1 MLVTEMAKTVTN
13 IFKLSPTHF
22 VSNIRRQNRCSL
34 RYLHL
39 PVGEKYQKS
48 DPTVKSGFITF
59 HLRVVHTRA
68 LRIWI
73 ENIFS
78 DFNFFLSKISRSDR
92 GSNLRSFDFES
103 FSTRLLKPLSYRAN
117 QNYSKTNRFYTKQ
130 ICVGFF
136 HFALFVI
143 SCIVKGAYW
152 LKSPKKIFWPWN
164 FLGAIS
170 GLLNHVTQ
178 TFLKKKS

>member
-1 MLVTEMAKTVTN
+1 MHSQMINERPSELQGY
-13 IFKLSPTHF
+13 
-22 VSNIRRQNRCSL
+22 VS
-34 RYLHL
+34 
-39 PVGEKYQKS
+39 
-48 DPTVKSGFITF
+48 VKILEL
-59 HLRVVHTRA
+59 LRVVHTRA

-164 FLGAIS
+164 FFGGYFWATESRDTKIFEKKVLESGWAGAS
-170 GLLNHVTQ
+170 
-178 TFLKKKS
+178 KKDDFWL

>member
-1 MLVTEMAKTVTN
+1 MAIEASEFSNLHAWCWTEDMQML
-13 IFKLSPTHF
+13 F
-22 VSNIRRQNRCSL
+22 SNKSMSL
-34 RYLHL
+34 QSARNYCQ
-39 PVGEKYQKS
+39 GDDS
-48 DPTVKSGFITF
+48 
-59 HLRVVHTRA
+59 LRVVHTRA
-68 LRIWI
+68 LRIWM
-73 ENIFS
+73 ENFFF

-143 SCIVKGAYW
+143 SCIVKIEFN
-152 LKSPKKIFWPWN
+152 SF
-164 FLGAIS
+164 
-170 GLLNHVTQ
+170 
-178 TFLKKKS
+178 